1 MGGQPPR
8 LELEDHYQ
16 LAYFTPDYGE
26 KGVALFPKISN
37 LVCDGAID
45 LRNDGDA
52 QVDFVLCEKGFGN
65 YVVIVAHER
74 IAKNE
79 IPEEI
84 RFDEVL
90 IPDFAQEQYQKGLK
104 EVQAKYDKTFQQG
117 FRRFQTFRNA
127 LRENQIFAHSEPA
140 GGCFL
145 GFDYSQYFVDFD
157 KQAVPFE
164 TNRVGGEYAWVGY
177 PSERPLNP
185 SEENVTEF
193 QLGKMEPSGFTVVIS
208 SLTWLSAIEQK
219 MVNSMYRAEYI
230 AAKLPCPDHIY
241 AEMSSR

>member
-1 MGGQPPR
+1 MGGQAPR
-8 LELEDHYQ
+8 LELKERYQ

-26 KGVALFPKISN
+26 KGVIFPKILD

-65 YVVIVAHER
+65 YVVIVAHEG

-84 RFDEVL
+84 RFDAVWT
-90 IPDFAQEQYQKGLK
+90 PDFAQEQYQKGLK

-117 FRRFQTFRNA
+117 FRRFQTFREA
-127 LRENQIFAHSEPA
+127 LKQGKILAKSEPA
-140 GGCFL
+140 GGCFW
-145 GFDYSQYFVDFD
+145 GFYYEQYFVDFD

-193 QLGKMEPSGFTVVIS
+193 QLGEMGPRGFTVVIS

-219 MVNSMYRAEYI
+219 TVNSMYRASYI
-230 AAKLPCPDHIY
+230 TAKLPCPDHIH
-241 AEMSSR
+241 AELFSR